1 MRTFKYVLLF
11 IIALPLDSKGQMI
24 KDSLR
29 HSPHKAAVMSAILP
43 GAGQAYN
50 KKYWK
55 IPVIYAGF
63 AGLAYAISFNQKEYR
78 NYRNA
83 YDQRLDNDPAT
94 VDNYVGTYSD
104 ADLGTLKDFYR
115 RNRDLSII
123 GTGVLYLLN
132 IIDASVDAHLYDF
145 NVNDDLSIK
154 LAPTLNDQLS
164 PGIGMVITL
173 R

>member
-1 MRTFKYVLLF
+1 M
-11 IIALPLDSKGQMI
+11 LPLKSNAQAAVDTTK
-24 KDSLR
+24 
-29 HSPHKAAVMSAILP
+29 HSPHRAAVMSALLP

-78 NYRNA
+78 SYRNA
-83 YDQRLDNDPAT
+83 YDQRLDADPYT
-94 VDNYVGTYSD
+94 IDPYVGTYSD

-145 NVNDDLSIK
+145 NVNDDLSIR
-154 LAPTLNDQLS
+154 LSPTLNHQMT

-173 R
+173 K